1 MPSLIRALECGVF
14 ISGLCHPTLCHPRSC
29 RERRIESQRR
39 ESERMAPEKEEEA
52 RRTSTTTRRM
62 WGFEPK
68 AAGLA
73 AAAAGVARAA
83 TKAMALRSPMACVC
97 CATLWQRAPFADV
110 DTC

>member
-1 MPSLIRALECGVF
+1 
-14 ISGLCHPTLCHPRSC
+14 
-29 RERRIESQRR
+29 
-39 ESERMAPEKEEEA
+39 
-52 RRTSTTTRRM
+52 M